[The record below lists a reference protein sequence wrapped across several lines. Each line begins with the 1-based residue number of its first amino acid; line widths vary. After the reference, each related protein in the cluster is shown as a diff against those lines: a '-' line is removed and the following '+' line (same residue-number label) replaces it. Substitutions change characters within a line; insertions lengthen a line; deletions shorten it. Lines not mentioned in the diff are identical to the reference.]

1 MQKKK
6 NIEESVNNVKAL
18 EKDFA
23 EAKKIRKESRINLD
37 EASADRLQYINENA
51 TRPRKYGPEQAP
63 ELMEVK
69 QNLEEAKIAVA
80 QGQKRV
86 KNAKKMVEQAQTM
99 DENERAYIEHIIAKH
114 EFAEANSKLIKA

>member
-1 MQKKK
+1 
-6 NIEESVNNVKAL
+6 
-18 EKDFA
+18 
-23 EAKKIRKESRINLD
+23 
-37 EASADRLQYINENA
+37 
-51 TRPRKYGPEQAP
+51 
-63 ELMEVK
+63 MEVK